1 MNGIKA
7 YQGSV
12 NGAIAIDLPIDFAQG
27 DSETAVKRKIVRHA
41 RRLGLEQVP
50 FWGPLTLEFWCYNT
64 KDDRRITELLKYAN
78 GKSIQ
83 RTAKNN
89 WGKRNAPRH

>member
-7 YQGSV
+7 YLGSGGDSV
-12 NGAIAIDLPIDFAQG
+12 MIDLPLGFARG
-27 DSETAVKRKIVRHA
+27 DSETAVKRKIVRQA

-50 FWGPLTLEFWCYNT
+50 FWGPLTLEFWRYNA
-64 KDDRRITELLKYAN
+64 KDDRRISELLKYAN
-78 GKSIQ
+78 GKSVQ

-89 WGKRNAPRH
+89 WGKRNSQR